1 MKKPL
6 LLVLSLVSVYL
17 INARQV
23 RAVSSGPWVTP
34 TTWNISAVPASGDT
48 VTIPSVTIV
57 TVTSNV
63 NTSTSNYLIKVYG
76 FLSFVGNGS
85 KLQMSPASEV
95 LIYSGGMITGY
106 SSSQTLQIGSST
118 PFSGVL
124 GILFG
129 PMIANNTT
137 GNSFVSASTLPVTFI
152 SFSALAQSSSV
163 ELAWSTSV
171 ELKASHYEVERSAD
185 GTNWSTISY
194 VMAAGTTTTQSNYSY
209 KDKSVNGTVAYYRI
223 KEVDIDGQTAFTMVK
238 RVQWQNAVGS
248 ATAAL
253 AITSIGSGKIVLESN
268 TAATQTVNV
277 RLVSLSGQVV
287 SQQVVEVS
295 GKATI
300 HTPFSGLYVVSAVTA
315 QGQQAARQV
324 IL

>member
-1 MKKPL
+1 MKKL
-6 LLVLSLVSVYL
+6 TLLVLSLISGYL

-23 RAVSSGPWVTP
+23 KAVSSGPWVTP
-34 TTWNISAVPASGDT
+34 TTWNTNAVPASGDT
-48 VTIPSVTIV
+48 VTIPSATIV
-57 TVTSNV
+57 TITSNI
-63 NTSTSNYLIKVYG
+63 NTSTSTYVIKVYG
-76 FLSFVGNGS
+76 FLSFVGGGS

-95 LIYSGGMITGY
+95 MIYSGGMITGF
-106 SSSQTLQIGSST
+106 SPSQTLQIGSST
-118 PFSGVL
+118 PFSGSL

-137 GNSFVSASTLPVTFI
+137 GNSFISASTLPVTFI
-152 SFSALAQSSSV
+152 SFSALTQSGSV
-163 ELAWSTSV
+163 DLAWSTSV

-194 VMAAGTTTTQSNYSY
+194 VMAAGTTTAQSNYSY

-223 KEVDIDGQTAFTMVK
+223 KEVDIDGQTAYTMVK
-238 RVQWQNAVGS
+238 RVEWQNAVSS
-248 ATAAL
+248 AAAAL
-253 AITSIGSGKIVLESN
+253 AITSIGSGNIVLESN
-268 TAATQTVNV
+268 TATAQTISV

-287 SQQVVEVS
+287 SQQVVEVN

-300 HTPFSGLYVVSAVTA
+300 HTPFTGLYVVSAVTA